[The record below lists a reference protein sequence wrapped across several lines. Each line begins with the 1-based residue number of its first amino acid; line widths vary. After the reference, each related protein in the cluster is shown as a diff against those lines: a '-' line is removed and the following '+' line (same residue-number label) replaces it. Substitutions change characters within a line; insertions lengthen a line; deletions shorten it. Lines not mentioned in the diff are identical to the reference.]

1 MNISMHRRG
10 KSLEPV
16 EVEVYGFLYDALF
29 FIAQNFDNGRFLCIK
44 FLIFNIIYIF
54 IFQK

>member
-1 MNISMHRRG
+1 MHRRG